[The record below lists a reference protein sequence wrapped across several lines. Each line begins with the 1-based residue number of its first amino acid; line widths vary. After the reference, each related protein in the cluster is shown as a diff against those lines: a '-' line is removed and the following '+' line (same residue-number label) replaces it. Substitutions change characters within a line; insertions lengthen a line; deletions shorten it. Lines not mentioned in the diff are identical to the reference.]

1 MMPESKIRHFLR
13 EKETTQLLD
22 ELSEKLNINIEQLL
36 GTKTNVEVSQTQTAI
51 IYFINGRPLLAA
63 WKNVLVPTLF
73 FHEALR
79 MLPKIL
85 VNMGAVP
92 YVCNGADI
100 MAPGAV
106 RIDKDYKQDDYVV
119 VTDERHEKPIAVA
132 VALTDS
138 ITART
143 LKHGKIAKNLH
154 YVGDDLW
161 NQLRRLSP

>member
-1 MMPESKIRHFLR
+1 MPESKIRHFLR
-13 EKETTQLLD
+13 EKEAMQLLD
-22 ELSEKLNINIEQLL
+22 ELSKKLNISIKKMFGDQ
-36 GTKTNVEVSQTQTAI
+36 TNVEVAQTQTAI
-51 IYFINGRPLLAA
+51 IYFISGRPLLAA
-63 WKNVLVPTLF
+63 WRNVLLPTLF
-73 FHEALR
+73 FHEALHV
-79 MLPKIL
+79 LPKIV

-100 MAPGAV
+100 MAPGVV

-119 VTDERHEKPIAVA
+119 ITDERHDKPVAVA

-161 NQLRRLSP
+161 NQLRRISP